1 MINSIYIYPS
11 DLDDRIVLILV
22 GMTRDTRGKM
32 ISGRCNRKLMLP
44 SRNCLWNGSS
54 KRLLGNTVTPTPIV

>member
-32 ISGRCNRKLMLP
+32 RPKEMQVVSMRRIIMS
-44 SRNCLWNGSS
+44 
-54 KRLLGNTVTPTPIV
+54 V

>member
-22 GMTRDTRGKM
+22 GMTRDTRG
-32 ISGRCNRKLMLP
+32 N
-44 SRNCLWNGSS
+44 
-54 KRLLGNTVTPTPIV
+54 VTIVN